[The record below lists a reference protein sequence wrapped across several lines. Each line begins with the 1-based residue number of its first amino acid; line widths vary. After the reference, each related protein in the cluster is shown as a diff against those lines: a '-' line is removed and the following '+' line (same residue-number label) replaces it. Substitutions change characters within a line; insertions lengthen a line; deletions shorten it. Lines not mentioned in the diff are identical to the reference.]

1 MSQPAD
7 IVIIGSGM
15 GGATMAAALAPSG
28 RRIVILE
35 RGEALADTPAAR
47 DDIAIFRD
55 GVFRPKEQ
63 WLDGQGQPFNP
74 GNYYCV
80 GGNSKFYGAVLLRYR
95 AEDFAE
101 MRHLGGISPAWPVT
115 YAEFEPWYQ
124 AAEEMFQV
132 AGAAGQDPTEPLHS
146 GPYPRPPVA
155 DEPSIA
161 RLRGHLERAGVT
173 PSSLPLGIDIQEWLE
188 RAKTPWDA
196 FPDTTGAKKDAQTVP
211 LQKALSHPNVSLETG
226 CLVERLE
233 ADADGWISRV
243 LYTQGGTART
253 LEPQLV
259 VLAAGAVNSAA
270 LLLRS
275 GDDARPD
282 GLANSSGQVGR
293 NFMNHNCTAVI
304 ALHPFRQNTAVYQKT
319 LQFNDFYLSGGPE
332 NAPLGNVQLLGKI
345 SANILAAQSGLP
357 RWLAGMIARRSVD
370 WYVMSEDLPDPESRV
385 TVEGGRIRLDW
396 KRSNWRT
403 HEALVK
409 RAKEVFRKAGY
420 PLVLSRAFDRRTP
433 SHQCGTARFGA
444 DPRQN
449 VLDLYCRSH
458 DHSNL
463 YMTDAS
469 FLPSSAAVNPALTI
483 AAQAL
488 RAGAHIKE
496 RMQAA

>member
-1 MSQPAD
+1 MSQTAD

-15 GGATMAAALAPSG
+15 GGATTAAALAPSG

-55 GVFRPKEQ
+55 GVFRPEEQ
-63 WLDGQGQPFNP
+63 WLDGQGKAFNP

-101 MRHLGGISPAWPVT
+101 LHHLGGVSPAWPVT

-124 AAEEMFQV
+124 AAEDLFAV
-132 AGAAGQDPTEPLHS
+132 AGDAGQDPTEPAHS
-146 GPYPRPPVA
+146 GRYPRGPVA

-161 RLRGHLERAGVT
+161 KVRGYLQAAGVT
-173 PSSLPLGIDIQEWLE
+173 PSSLPLGVDIDAWMK
-188 RAKTPWDA
+188 RAPTPWDA
-196 FPDTTGAKKDAQTVP
+196 FPDTTGAKKDAETVP
-211 LQKALSHPNVSLETG
+211 LQQALAHPNVSLATG

-233 ADADGWISRV
+233 AAPDGKISKV
-243 LYTQGGTART
+243 LYTQDGAAKS
-253 LEPQLV
+253 LAPQLV
-259 VLAAGAVNSAA
+259 ILAAGAVNSAA

-275 GDDARPD
+275 ANDNRPA
-282 GLANSSGQVGR
+282 GLANSSGMVGR
-293 NFMNHNCTAVI
+293 NFMNHNCTAVM
-304 ALHPFRQNTAVYQKT
+304 ALHPLRRNTAIYQKT
-319 LQFNDFYLSGGPE
+319 LQFNDFYLSGGPD

-345 SANILAAQSGLP
+345 SGNILAAQTGLP
-357 RWLAGMIARRSVD
+357 RSLAGVIARHSVD
-370 WYVMSEDLPDPESRV
+370 WYVMSEDLPDPDSRV
-385 TVEGGRIRLDW
+385 TVENGQIRLDW

-403 HEALVK
+403 HEELVK
-409 RAKEVFRKAGY
+409 RAKAVFRKAGY

-444 DPRQN
+444 DPRRN

-458 DHSNL
+458 DHANL
-463 YMTDAS
+463 YVTDAS
-469 FLPSSAAVNPALTI
+469 FLPASAAVNPALTI

-488 RAGAHIKE
+488 RAGAHINE
-496 RMQAA
+496 RTKAA